1 MKKIWLMRKILT
13 VLKKVSFCIKGS
25 AKIRREKWLRLPV
38 KNVGFSRIA
47 GRCFCRNA
55 IFLINIGGNAFMDC
69 LIFERKIAVI
79 FVIREK
85 ILQFTR
91 KTGETKHSCRIFNDH
106 IAYAAAGN
114 GRIVR
119 KVRKK
124 EWSGQWS
131 PQLNRYLKRRDG
143 IFFIG
148 AEKTRAHTDKI
159 AVRKHTVSCEGE
171 KICHAHQIVM
181 VVEQHQL
188 KQLRILRLVERAE
201 HGNHMFSTQGI
212 GALPS
217 GKLFKCGLFQT
228 CLSGKMP
235 QDGER
240 AVEVEGV
247 FFCCCKG
254 MCGKRNMRC
263 TRSLAGRFLRGLPA
277 GRFAGDIMQRN
288 SGQTIDVCL
297 CI

>member
-119 KVRKK
+119 KVRKERV
-124 EWSGQWS
+124 EW
-131 PQLNRYLKRRDG
+131 
-143 IFFIG
+143 
-148 AEKTRAHTDKI
+148 
-159 AVRKHTVSCEGE
+159 
-171 KICHAHQIVM
+171 
-181 VVEQHQL
+181 
-188 KQLRILRLVERAE
+188 
-201 HGNHMFSTQGI
+201 
-212 GALPS
+212 
-217 GKLFKCGLFQT
+217 
-228 CLSGKMP
+228 
-235 QDGER
+235 
-240 AVEVEGV
+240 AVEPAAESLPQETGRHL
-247 FFCCCKG
+247 FH
-254 MCGKRNMRC
+254 
-263 TRSLAGRFLRGLPA
+263 RSGENKSAHR
-277 GRFAGDIMQRN
+277 
-288 SGQTIDVCL
+288 
-297 CI
+297 